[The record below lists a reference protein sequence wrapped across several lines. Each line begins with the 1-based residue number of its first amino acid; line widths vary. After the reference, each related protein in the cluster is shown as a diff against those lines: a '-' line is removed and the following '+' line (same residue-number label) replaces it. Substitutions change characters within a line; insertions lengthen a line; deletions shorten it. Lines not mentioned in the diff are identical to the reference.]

1 VEDRPTSGGERRD
14 TGNFLANMT
23 VGKLGV
29 MLLVG
34 GVVAFLCGLFEVFG
48 YYHRRE
54 HDLLTYA
61 GGILFLVGVVLVAV
75 SLYRIRKGLS

>member
-1 VEDRPTSGGERRD
+1 VEDRSTSGSERRD
-14 TGNFLANMT
+14 TGNFLTTMT

-48 YYHRRE
+48 SYHRRE
-54 HDLLTYA
+54 NDLLTDA
-61 GGILFLVGVVLVAV
+61 GGIPFLVGVVLVAV
-75 SLYRIRKGLS
+75 SLHRKGKV